1 MKNTITNIVIF
12 LLSTNTLAKSFVI
25 SKGEKECRFDQK
37 EKVME
42 MLTKKLE
49 ERCKH
54 GSPYHLNKTLKAS
67 TLFWI

>member
-12 LLSTNTLAKSFVI
+12 LISTNTLAKSFVI

-42 MLTKKLE
+42 MLTKNWK
-49 ERCKH
+49 K
-54 GSPYHLNKTLKAS
+54 GVSMAAP
-67 TLFWI
+67 II